1 MPAVVT
7 VIPVKVALLEVTAKS
22 KRFKTILV
30 LLGTCELAAGE
41 LLEIAMAG
49 LTMVTVLLAATGS
62 VPVFVP
68 DAKLMLLNTV
78 EPKLIVFPPVA
89 VEAISAVMKI

>member
-1 MPAVVT
+1 MVT
-7 VIPVKVALLEVTAKS
+7 VIPVNVVLLEVTAKS
-22 KRFKTILV
+22 KRFNTILV
-30 LLGTCELAAGE
+30 LLGKCELAAGE

-49 LTMVTVLLAATGS
+49 LTMVTVLLAATGL

-68 DAKLMLLNTV
+68 DVKLMLLNAV

-89 VEAISAVMKI
+89 PEAISAVINI